1 MVKMKC
7 EGGHVKLPDVLLVS
21 LPPVSPE
28 LTHTADATI
37 ASHVLPPL
45 GIQYLVDAIFRTGT
59 AETVRF
65 TDFALT
71 DFSAATDQGAIEEL
85 VETSL
90 LAAQRGAVPDVIG
103 VSLMFSSSYDFFKLV
118 VAVARRIWVGAT
130 IMVGG
135 IHASNTV
142 AFVFSD
148 NPEVDVVVC
157 GEAEAALPEF
167 LRSLACGE
175 TRDIRGV
182 HTKSNLKTSS
192 DNKFEMTAFVE
203 DIDLHFTNYSRV
215 LDMDLFTG
223 RTSLFSLSKSS
234 LSVKSFAVMGSRGC
248 PVHCTFCAA
257 HTIHGHAA
265 RWRTM
270 DNITAEIRWLHDQ
283 YGVTKIYLMDDTF
296 VPKRK
301 AIELFTALAE
311 LEIPDFEIVIQN
323 LSINHT
329 DYDIIDA
336 IARMKI
342 NNIAFAIET
351 GSAVVQKRIKK
362 YCNLGRAIELV
373 QYCQRLKLNVRCFY
387 ILGFPGESIAEM
399 QETIDYARKCGAD
412 WSTFNVAVPLPG
424 SEMYDEFV
432 AMGCIED
439 GPSSW
444 RATTIRD
451 RLFDTPEISA
461 ADIKGMAYAAN
472 LDVNFVHN
480 ATILSGDLEN
490 ARVIFSN
497 FVKSLDF
504 HLFGFDCLRRICL
517 LSGDE
522 AGAQDHL
529 EHMRHL
535 MRTNEKSQAFRDY
548 LHMLDKEV
556 QAYLSDSTAAV

>member
-1 MVKMKC
+1 M
-7 EGGHVKLPDVLLVS
+7 KLPEVLLVS
-21 LPPVSPE
+21 LPPVSPS

-45 GIQYLVDAIFRTGT
+45 GIQYLVDAMFRTGS

-65 TDFALT
+65 IDFALT
-71 DFSAATDQGAIEEL
+71 DFSATTYQGAMEEL
-85 VETSL
+85 VEAAL
-90 LAAQRGAVPDVIG
+90 LSEQRGAVPDVLG
-103 VSLMFSSSYDFFKLV
+103 VSLLFSSSYDFFKLV
-118 VAVARRIWVGAT
+118 VAAARRIWSGVV
-130 IMVGG
+130 IVVGG

-167 LRSLACGE
+167 LQSLACGE

-182 HTKSNLKTSS
+182 HTRSNLKTSA
-192 DNKFEMTAFVE
+192 DGKFEMTALLE
-203 DIDLHFTNYSRV
+203 DIDLDFTNYSRV
-215 LDMDLFTG
+215 LDMDLYTG

-234 LSVKSFAVMGSRGC
+234 LNVKSFAVMGSRGC

-257 HTIHGHAA
+257 HTIHGHSA
-265 RWRTM
+265 RWRTI
-270 DNITAEIRWLHDQ
+270 DNITAEIRWLHDR

-311 LEIPDFEIVIQN
+311 LDIPDFEIVIQN

-329 DYDIIDA
+329 DYEIIDA

-351 GSAVVQKRIKK
+351 GSVVVQKRIKK
-362 YCNLGRAIELV
+362 FCNLDRAIELV
-373 QYCQRLKLNVRCFY
+373 RYCQKLKLNVRCFY
-387 ILGFPGESIAEM
+387 ILGFPGESITEM
-399 QETIDYARKCGAD
+399 KETFDYAMRCGAD
-412 WSTFNVAVPLPG
+412 WSTFSVAVPLPG

-444 RATTIRD
+444 SATTCRD

-461 ADIKGMAYAAN
+461 SDIKSMAYAAT

-480 ATILSGDLEN
+480 ATILSGDLDN

-504 HLFGFDCLRRICL
+504 HLFAFDCLRRICL

-522 AGAQDHL
+522 AGARNHL

-535 MRTNEKSQAFRDY
+535 MRTNEKTQSFRNY